1 MKHLKKFE
9 NIIKNNLEDIDFE
22 NINDILIDIIDDFEF
37 EEYRIYWYDEDICRD
52 LGIECKNKYDG
63 GINILIVRKSESDDK
78 LYFENRFQEI
88 ISRLSSEYKVYISKI
103 KIGEFTNFLIFIHS
117 KN

>member
-9 NIIKNNLEDIDFE
+9 NIKNDLEDIDFE
-22 NINDILIDIIDDFEF
+22 NINDILIDIIDDFEV
-37 EEYRIYWYDEDICRD
+37 EEYKIYWYDEDICRD

-63 GINILIVRKSESDDK
+63 GIIILIVKKSESDDK
-78 LYFENRFQEI
+78 LYFENRFQEFL
-88 ISRLSSEYKVYISKI
+88 SRLGFEYKVYSSKME
-103 KIGEFTNFLIFIHS
+103 IGEFTNFSIFISS